1 MRAPGKPTPHSAY
14 RLDQKESLIRS
25 HLPLVRRIAGHLA
38 SRLPPSIELDDLM
51 QFGLIGLNDAI
62 QRYQAQDG
70 VPFEV
75 YARMRIRGSM
85 IDGLRQTD
93 LLPRHVRDRIRDLEE
108 CVRRLSHEL
117 GRQPEDGEIATAMAM
132 TLDEY
137 RALLTDAV
145 SIQYG
150 NDDDEGSANHEDLLA
165 EEETPQSLMERR
177 DEERQLAG
185 LLRQLP
191 EREAMVMSLH
201 YQEGLTFREVA
212 KVLDLTP
219 GRISQIHT
227 QAILRLRALAK
238 ESDFRS

>member
-1 MRAPGKPTPHSAY
+1 
-14 RLDQKESLIRS
+14 
-25 HLPLVRRIAGHLA
+25 
-38 SRLPPSIELDDLM
+38 
-51 QFGLIGLNDAI
+51 
-62 QRYQAQDG
+62 
-70 VPFEV
+70 
-75 YARMRIRGSM
+75 
-85 IDGLRQTD
+85 
-93 LLPRHVRDRIRDLEE
+93 
-108 CVRRLSHEL
+108 
-117 GRQPEDGEIATAMAM
+117 
-132 TLDEY
+132 
-137 RALLTDAV
+137 
-145 SIQYG
+145 
-150 NDDDEGSANHEDLLA
+150 LLA